1 MKLAFWRK
9 PVKEQD
15 YKPSAEQIKHNRHY
29 NSVTK
34 DRILAGWQ
42 SHPVSGNQ
50 IIKEQLSV
58 LRTRSREQARNN
70 DYVRQYIRTLQNNVV
85 GFTGIT
91 VQSQVKRGPKGEL
104 DEPANTAIEAAYLD
118 AGRAVDLSEKL
129 SRNDLLR
136 TLLAALVTDGE
147 FIAIKH
153 KGDGYGKY
161 GYQLEPVDP
170 ELLDL
175 TYNVANSNIR
185 MGIEY
190 DNRGKAIRYHFKD
203 SYTSHKRKGIEADR
217 VFHVY
222 YPEFVGQERGV
233 PWLATSLFT
242 LKQLDAY
249 DEAAITAARI
259 GAAKMGFFT
268 SNNGG
273 QYQGEE
279 LNAEKAD
286 GSTISEVEPGVFENI
301 GDLNFQEFNPN
312 YPHEQFPHFKKAGLR
327 RVASGLGA
335 QYETIAND
343 REGVNYTSIR
353 HGTLEDRENWKI
365 IQEFLINSFV
375 RPDREEWLNMA
386 LMLGQIKIGTMT
398 LSRNPSDY
406 LPCRYQPRR
415 WPWVDPAKDMKAY
428 ETEYGL
434 NAISISQIIREK
446 GRDPNEVFTEI
457 AAENEKMQKLGITSE
472 EVVEAVN

>member
-1 MKLAFWRK
+1 MNLAFWRK
-9 PVKEQD
+9 PTQPLYE
-15 YKPSAEQIKHNRHY
+15 PSKRQKRHY
-29 NSVTK
+29 NAVVK
-34 DRILAGWQ
+34 DRILSGWQ
-42 SHPVSGNQ
+42 SHPVSINQ
-50 IIKEQLSV
+50 IIKDQITT

-85 GFTGIT
+85 GFSGVT

-104 DEPANTAIEAAYLD
+104 DEPANKAIEAAYLD
-118 AGRAVDLSEKL
+118 AGRAVDLSGKL
-129 SRNDLLR
+129 SRNDVLR

-147 FIAIKH
+147 YIAIQHTGKS
-153 KGDGYGKY
+153 YGKY

-170 ELLDL
+170 ELLDVTKNGEL
-175 TYNVANSNIR
+175 SSGNQVR

-190 DNRGKAIRYHFKD
+190 DKRNKPIAYHFKD
-203 SYTSHKRKGIEADR
+203 SYNSHKHTRYKADN
-217 VFHVY
+217 VLHIF
-222 YPEFVGQERGV
+222 YPEHVGQERGI

-259 GAAKMGFFT
+259 GASKMGFFS

-279 LNAEKAD
+279 LNTEKDD

-365 IQEFLINSFV
+365 IQEFLINAFV
-375 RPDREEWLNMA
+375 RPDREEWLLMA
-386 LMLGQIKIGTMT
+386 LMLGQIKIGTMA

-406 LPCRYQPRR
+406 MPCRYQPRR

-434 NAISISQIIREK
+434 KAISISQIIREK
-446 GRDPNEVFTEI
+446 GRDPDEVFNEI
-457 AAENEKMQKLGITSE
+457 AAENAKMEKLGITSD